1 MVVSWDIIYQISK
14 EVMTSI
20 INKNSDINV
29 TSFWK
34 IEKLIKYFSCLK
46 NDWIEPSRDKQ
57 KTFIKSFPRIS
68 KIHKLIKFKNYLN
81 LVCPINKTYN

>member
-1 MVVSWDIIYQISK
+1 MKRIK
-14 EVMTSI
+14 LLPSI
-20 INKNSDINV
+20 LSAD
-29 TSFWK
+29 
-34 IEKLIKYFSCLK
+34 FSCLK
-46 NDWIEPSRDKQ
+46 NDWIEPSKKKQ